1 MRAFL
6 VTFIML
12 GLMATIGLPLYLGP
26 DDISGCYLPSTDK
39 CSPADAVIVVSG
51 GDTQARTAEG
61 VRLYKDKWA
70 PLLIFSGAAKDPDSP
85 SNAETMKNLAVD
97 LGVAS
102 DAIILEEFATNT
114 TENAAN
120 TASIIKDRGLNRVI
134 LVTSAY
140 HQRRTSI
147 EFANKLGAGVQ
158 IINHPVRND
167 SQWSQWWWAT
177 PYGWW
182 LGGSE
187 IIKILVAK
195 A

>member
-1 MRAFL
+1 MKALL
-6 VTFIML
+6 VTLVML
-12 GLMATIGLPLYLGP
+12 ALVATIGLPLYLGP
-26 DDISGCYLPSTDK
+26 DDISGCYLPSTGK
-39 CSPADAVIVVSG
+39 CVSADAIIVVSG
-51 GDTQARTAEG
+51 GDTKARTAEG

-70 PLLIFSGAAKDPDSP
+70 PVIVFSGAAKDPDSP
-85 SNAETMKNLAVD
+85 SNAETMKNQAVES
-97 LGVAS
+97 GIPT

-114 TENAAN
+114 SENATN
-120 TASIIKDRGLNRVI
+120 TASIVERHGLKRVI

-147 EFANKLGAGVQ
+147 EFGSKLGSEVKV
-158 IINHPVRND
+158 INHPVRND

-182 LGGSE
+182 LGVSE
-187 IIKILVAK
+187 LIKILVTK